1 MAFQTIIKKKEVRGT
16 VTIPAGNTSVD
27 VSLTMPTTDYVVLLT
42 PDTDVGVYVTN
53 KSTTGFTINL
63 NSSKSV
69 DVKIDYFVKEI

>member
-16 VTIPAGNTSVD
+16 VTIPAGDTSVD
-27 VSLTMPTTDYVVLLT
+27 VSLMMPTTDYVVLLT